1 MPRTSVTIKKHL
13 NFDALR
19 QALSD
24 VFNAIDD
31 HRVQGRCKHSLHDAF
46 MSGFACMFFQDPSLL
61 QFQER
66 LEESEHN
73 NNLRTLFKVTTIP
86 KDSQL
91 RDIIDQAESDA
102 LRPVFKDYFERLR
115 RGKHLDSF
123 QIVPGQYLCAIDGVH
138 YHSSDKVHCQCCLTK
153 HHKNGTTTYHHAA
166 LQGAFMHPNYRQ
178 VIPTMPEAI
187 LNTDGNDKQDCEIN
201 AAKRYIEKLKTDHP
215 RLGIT
220 VVGDGLFSKTP
231 MIQHV
236 LNHGMNYLF
245 VAKPGDHQYMMDWVN
260 TYRVLPCVTL
270 ADIKGRKHRYTYK
283 NQVPLNGQENAPLV
297 NYIHYELINDKGK
310 VTYKNSWVTSLEV
323 NDGNV
328 AEIAQG
334 GRCRWKIEN
343 ECFNTL
349 KNQGY
354 YLEHNFG
361 HGKKH
366 LSHNLYLLTL
376 LAFFFH
382 QVFELTDP
390 AYQLCRRS
398 LGSKRL
404 LWETF
409 RVLIRYFVFDTW
421 NETMLKVMS
430 GRGGIPLLEKT
441 A

>member
-91 RDIIDQAESDA
+91 RDIIDQTESDA

-153 HHKNGTTTYHHAA
+153 HRKNGTTTYHHAA
-166 LQGAFMHPNYRQ
+166 LQGAFMHPNHRQ